1 MIRRPPR
8 STLFPYTTLFRSR
21 VTARGL
27 HPHHQ
32 AGPSRGRRRR
42 GGSDRTAGCVTDR
55 RPGGSGGCSS
65 KGDPGSPFSLGRF
78 GDAVRLETA
87 GADPQPARGTVHHRA
102 HALEIGVP
110 APVRL
115 IVRVADVVPRDG
127 ALATNLTHSRHGPA
141 RRKK

>member
-8 STLFPYTTLFRSR
+8 STLFPYTTLFRS
-21 VTARGL
+21 
-27 HPHHQ
+27 HQ

-55 RPGGSGGCSS
+55 RAGGSGGCSS

-78 GDAVRLETA
+78 DDAVRLETA

>member
-1 MIRRPPR
+1 MWGHGSRHAPAVTPGSSSWAIARATAPR
-8 STLFPYTTLFRSR
+8 WL
-21 VTARGL
+21 
-27 HPHHQ
+27 
-32 AGPSRGRRRR
+32 
-42 GGSDRTAGCVTDR
+42 GSNCWVRDRATG
-55 RPGGSGGCSS
+55 GGSGGCSS

-78 GDAVRLETA
+78 DDAVRLETA